1 MGQMDADADRIARFI
16 HRQDAAEAASAV
28 ERRARLT
35 GEARSLARLLVEGFG
50 ASRVWLFGSL
60 VWGHPDDASDLDL
73 AAEGLA
79 EESYFRALAA
89 LLRDSAVPVDL
100 VRLEEAPPSLRERIL
115 EGGLLLEGAE

>member
-16 HRQDAAEAASAV
+16 HRQDAADAASAV
-28 ERRARLT
+28 ERRTRLT
-35 GEARSLARLLVEGFG
+35 SEARSLARRLVEGFG